1 MIPVGLYLAAAVAPK
16 PTWAGL
22 ITAFS
27 TLLLAVGGV
36 ITALTVFI
44 PMLRTTRK
52 NSDQL
57 RVIHTLVNS
66 TLTAAL
72 QAELDSTRR
81 EEMLLRELLSMREDS
96 GAQVS
101 DDQRAALGAVQR
113 KIQELTAA
121 MADRAQQN
129 RAANIQMQR
138 DNA

>member
-1 MIPVGLYLAAAVAPK
+1 VIPVGLYLAAAVAPK

>member
-1 MIPVGLYLAAAVAPK
+1 VTPVDLYLAAAAAPK

-81 EEMLLRELLSMREDS
+81 EEMLLRELLSMREDNGS
-96 GAQVS
+96 VIS

-121 MADRAQQN
+121 MADRSQQN

>member
-1 MIPVGLYLAAAVAPK
+1 MIFLSAPQASY
-16 PTWAGL
+16 AG
-22 ITAFS
+22 IVTASS
-27 TLLLAVGGV
+27 TLLIAIGGV
-36 ITALTVFI
+36 ITALTVLI
-44 PMLRTTRK
+44 PILRGTRR
-52 NSDQL
+52 NSEQL

-96 GAQVS
+96 GATVS

-113 KIQELTAA
+113 KIGELSRA
-121 MADRAQQN
+121 MEDRRMQN
-129 RAANIQMQR
+129 RAADIQMQR